1 MWRYQT
7 DERSGREELWQPK
20 VQQDHAGMYGVGST
34 SPHRMS
40 FAWRSDNAALKQPE
54 VQPMPTGTPY
64 SDAYWRTQPTSDR
77 WQFSTSMLPFQSS
90 DFTSQYCTDSASAS
104 ARDPDC
110 SFQAAQVCYPQYNLM
125 ESQWQSPNNHCF
137 SFQRHRS
144 ALQQPAQF
152 DSALTAALSLTA
164 AAGPTC
170 SSFDYHMPQ
179 EEQHQESLPP
189 QTGRR
194 RTHSAAMRCL
204 SGLQQLS
211 MSEHPDLS
219 GSLPLRCSSVLR
231 SDQFPE
237 AAAVAASM
245 WPSNANPQD
254 TSPDDVLPGS
264 CSTQASGLNDLTPD
278 DLPAVLKEFTA
289 TSLLH
294 SSPESQ
300 CSKGEPDWSPE
311 EQPSKVVFR
320 KTKNKLDHVTVE
332 FLQKHNCFDM
342 PLADAAK
349 SLDIGLSVMKRL
361 CRNLGLARWPYRTR
375 SSLRAV
381 IEKTERYLV

>member
-1 MWRYQT
+1 
-7 DERSGREELWQPK
+7 
-20 VQQDHAGMYGVGST
+20 MYGVGST

-164 AAGPTC
+164 AAGRLP
-170 SSFDYHMPQ
+170 M
-179 EEQHQESLPP
+179 SLPETEIHHLP
-189 QTGRR
+189 YALCAHHWAVLCALFVLQAQLVALLTITCLRKSNTRKACHLRYQHCLFSSNTFGCLPDHTGQIALV
-194 RTHSAAMRCL
+194 TLLCT
-204 SGLQQLS
+204 GVCQ
-211 MSEHPDLS
+211 S
-219 GSLPLRCSSVLR
+219 GST
-231 SDQFPE
+231 
-237 AAAVAASM
+237 AADVCIDTALDTCTHLHAA
-245 WPSNANPQD
+245 
-254 TSPDDVLPGS
+254 
-264 CSTQASGLNDLTPD
+264 
-278 DLPAVLKEFTA
+278 
-289 TSLLH
+289 H
-294 SSPESQ
+294 
-300 CSKGEPDWSPE
+300 
-311 EQPSKVVFR
+311 
-320 KTKNKLDHVTVE
+320 
-332 FLQKHNCFDM
+332 
-342 PLADAAK
+342 
-349 SLDIGLSVMKRL
+349 
-361 CRNLGLARWPYRTR
+361 
-375 SSLRAV
+375 
-381 IEKTERYLV
+381 